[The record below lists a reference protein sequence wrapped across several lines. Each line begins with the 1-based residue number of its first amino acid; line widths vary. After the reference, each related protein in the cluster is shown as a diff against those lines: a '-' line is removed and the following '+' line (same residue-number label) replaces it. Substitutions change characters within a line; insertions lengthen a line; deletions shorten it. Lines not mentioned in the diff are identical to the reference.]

1 MKKPIKL
8 LLYLLLS
15 AAILFFL
22 WARAEC
28 PRLTA
33 EGALHRMESAN
44 LAPKSQFV
52 SAHSLGTLNSN
63 GTNYQRYMVAG
74 VTDTHLHM
82 LEIRKGAFLWHQP
95 DRLYIPLTSLPLED
109 ALTGIAPD
117 QWPFD
122 YTFFCYTT
130 LPAQR
135 WKAQLTVGS
144 FLCTQEGECD
154 PSGFTLFTFD
164 KLSKYTRYEELEPWI
179 GDNLSARVHDMI
191 GGGYDKNMKTH
202 DILLELTLFDQSGA
216 EIAQAIRAYPA
227 E

>member
-1 MKKPIKL
+1 MKKPVKL

-15 AAILFFL
+15 AALVFFL

-33 EGALHRMESAN
+33 QGALHRMESAN
-44 LAPKSQFV
+44 LAPKSKFV

-95 DRLYIPLTSLPLED
+95 DRLYIPLTSLPLEE
-109 ALTGIAPD
+109 AMTGIAPD

-122 YTFFCYTT
+122 FSFFCYTT
-130 LPAQR
+130 LPAQS
-135 WKAQLTVGS
+135 WKAQLEMGS
-144 FLCTQEGECD
+144 FSCTQEGQCD
-154 PSGFTLFTFD
+154 PSGFTIFEFQV
-164 KLSKYTRYEELEPWI
+164 LSSATRHQELEPWI
-179 GDNLSARVHDMI
+179 EDNLAARVYDMI
-191 GGGYDKNMKTH
+191 GGGYSQDYQKE
-202 DILLELTLFDQSGA
+202 DITLEVVLYDSA
-216 EIAQAIRAYPA
+216 NIEIARAVREYPA
-227 E
+227 A

>member
-1 MKKPIKL
+1 MKKPVKL

-33 EGALHRMESAN
+33 QGALHRIESAN
-44 LAPKSQFV
+44 LAPESRLIAAPFLQ
-52 SAHSLGTLNSN
+52 SLISN
-63 GTNYQRYMVAG
+63 GTNYRRHIAAG

-82 LEIRKGAFLWHQP
+82 TEVWKGAFLWHHTS
-95 DRLYIPLTSLPLED
+95 RFYMPLTSLPLED
-109 ALTGIAPD
+109 AMTGIAPD

-202 DILLELTLFDQSGA
+202 DILLEVTLFDQNGT
-216 EIAQAIRAYPA
+216 EIARAVRAYPA

>member
-33 EGALHRMESAN
+33 QGALHRMESAN
-44 LAPKSQFV
+44 LAPESRLIAAPFLQ
-52 SAHSLGTLNSN
+52 SLISN
-63 GTNYQRYMVAG
+63 GINYRRHMAAG

-82 LEIRKGAFLWHQP
+82 TEVWKGAFLWHHTS
-95 DRLYIPLTSLPLED
+95 RFYMPLTSLPLEE
-109 ALTGIAPD
+109 AMTGIAPD

-202 DILLELTLFDQSGA
+202 DILLEVTLFDQNGT
-216 EIAQAIRAYPA
+216 EIARAVRAYPA

>member
-1 MKKPIKL
+1 MKKPVKL
-8 LLYLLLS
+8 LVYLLLS
-15 AAILFFL
+15 AVILFFL

-33 EGALHRMESAN
+33 QGALNRMESSN
-44 LAPKSQFV
+44 LAPKSRLISTDF
-52 SAHSLGTLNSN
+52 LGNVNSN

-82 LEIRKGAFLWHQP
+82 SEIRKGAFLWHQP
-95 DRLYIPLTSLPLED
+95 DRFYIPLTSFPLEN
-109 ALTGIAPD
+109 AIAGLAPD

-122 YTFFCYTT
+122 FSFFCYTT

-135 WKAQLTVGS
+135 WEAQLTVGS
-144 FLCTQEGECD
+144 FVCTQEGQCD
-154 PSGFTLFTFD
+154 PGGFTLFSFD

-179 GDNLSARVHDMI
+179 DDNLYARVHDMI
-191 GGGYDKNMKTH
+191 GGGYSQDYQREDVT
-202 DILLELTLFDQSGA
+202 LEVVLYDSANG
-216 EIAQAIRAYPA
+216 EIARVVKEYPA

>member
-1 MKKPIKL
+1 MKKPVKL

-33 EGALHRMESAN
+33 QGALHRIESAN
-44 LAPKSQFV
+44 LAPESRLIAAPFLQ
-52 SAHSLGTLNSN
+52 SLISN
-63 GTNYQRYMVAG
+63 GTNYRRHIAAG

-82 LEIRKGAFLWHQP
+82 TEVWKGAFLWHHTS
-95 DRLYIPLTSLPLED
+95 RFYMPLTSLPLED
-109 ALTGIAPD
+109 AMTGIAPD

>member
-1 MKKPIKL
+1 MKKPVKL
-8 LLYLLLS
+8 LVYLLIS

-33 EGALHRMESAN
+33 QGALNRMESSN
-44 LAPKSQFV
+44 LAPKSKFV

-82 LEIRKGAFLWHQP
+82 LEIRKGVFLWHQP
-95 DRLYIPLTSLPLED
+95 DRFYIPLTSLPLED

-122 YTFFCYTT
+122 FSFFCYTT
-130 LPAQR
+130 LPAQS
-135 WKAQLTVGS
+135 WKARLEMGS
-144 FLCTQEGECD
+144 FSCTQEGECD
-154 PSGFTLFTFD
+154 ASGFTLFRFQT
-164 KLSKYTRYEELEPWI
+164 LSPATRYQELEPWI
-179 GDNLSARVHDMI
+179 EDNLSARVHDMI
-191 GGGYDKNMKTH
+191 GGGYSQDYQKEDVT
-202 DILLELTLFDQSGA
+202 LEVVLYDSANA
-216 EIAQAIRAYPA
+216 EIARVVKEYPA

>member
-33 EGALHRMESAN
+33 QGALNRMESAN

-95 DRLYIPLTSLPLED
+95 DRFYIPLTSFPLES
-109 ALTGIAPD
+109 AIAGLAPN

-122 YTFFCYTT
+122 FSFFCYTI
-130 LPAQR
+130 LPVQR
-135 WKAQLTVGS
+135 WEAQLTVGS
-144 FLCTQEGECD
+144 FLCTQAGECD
-154 PSGFTLFTFD
+154 PSGFTLFSFD
-164 KLSKYTRYEELEPWI
+164 TLSKYTRYEELEPWI
-179 GDNLSARVHDMI
+179 EDNLSARVYDMI
-191 GGGYDKNMKTH
+191 GGGYNKNMKTH
-202 DILLELTLFDQSGA
+202 DILLEVTLFDQNGT
-216 EIAQAIRAYPA
+216 EIARAVREYPVD
-227 E
+227 

>member
-1 MKKPIKL
+1 MKKPVKL
-8 LLYLLLS
+8 LVYLLIS

-33 EGALHRMESAN
+33 QGALNRMESSN
-44 LAPKSQFV
+44 LAPKSKFV

-122 YTFFCYTT
+122 FSFFCYTT
-130 LPAQR
+130 LPAQS
-135 WKAQLTVGS
+135 WKARLEMGS
-144 FLCTQEGECD
+144 FSCTQEGECD
-154 PSGFTLFTFD
+154 ASGFTLFRFQT
-164 KLSKYTRYEELEPWI
+164 LSPATRYQELEPWI
-179 GDNLSARVHDMI
+179 EDNLSARVHDMI
-191 GGGYDKNMKTH
+191 GGGYSQDYQKEDVT
-202 DILLELTLFDQSGA
+202 LEVVLYDSANA
-216 EIAQAIRAYPA
+216 EIARVVKEYPA

>member
-1 MKKPIKL
+1 MKKPVKL

-33 EGALHRMESAN
+33 QGALHRIESAN
-44 LAPKSQFV
+44 LAPESRLIAAPFLQ
-52 SAHSLGTLNSN
+52 SLISN
-63 GTNYQRYMVAG
+63 GTNYRRHIAAG

-82 LEIRKGAFLWHQP
+82 TEVWKGAFLWHHTS
-95 DRLYIPLTSLPLED
+95 RFYMPLTSLPLED
-109 ALTGIAPD
+109 AMTGIAPD

-202 DILLELTLFDQSGA
+202 DIRLELTLFDQSGA

>member
-1 MKKPIKL
+1 MKKPFKL

-28 PRLTA
+28 PHLTA
-33 EGALHRMESAN
+33 QGALNRIESAN
-44 LAPKSQFV
+44 LAPKSQLISTHF
-52 SAHSLGTLNSN
+52 LDIINSN
-63 GTNYQRYMVAG
+63 GTNYRRHMAAG

-202 DILLELTLFDQSGA
+202 DIRLELTLFDQSGA

>member
-1 MKKPIKL
+1 MKKPVKL
-8 LLYLLLS
+8 LVYLLIS
-15 AAILFFL
+15 AVILFFL

-33 EGALHRMESAN
+33 QGALNRLESSN
-44 LAPKSQFV
+44 LAPKSKFV

-82 LEIRKGAFLWHQP
+82 SEIRKGAFLWHQP
-95 DRLYIPLTSLPLED
+95 DRFYIPLTSFPLER
-109 ALTGIAPD
+109 AIAGLAPD

-122 YTFFCYTT
+122 FSFFCYTT

-135 WKAQLTVGS
+135 WEAQLTVGS
-144 FLCTQEGECD
+144 SVCTQEGACD
-154 PSGFTLFTFD
+154 PSGFTLFSFD
-164 KLSKYTRYEELEPWI
+164 KLSRYTRYEELEPWI
-179 GDNLSARVHDMI
+179 EDNLSARVHDMI
-191 GGGYDKNMKTH
+191 GGGYNQDYQKEDVT
-202 DILLELTLFDQSGA
+202 LEVVLYDSANA
-216 EIAQAIRAYPA
+216 EIARVVKEYPA